1 MTYVFLIAMS
11 LVNIGSTVGFNAVFS
26 LGVVLLM
33 GTYGT
38 PISSIFSILSLWRT
52 ISPRSLDLGQSG
64 CLRKCNCDDLD
75 PFGFLLE
82 LPAELP

>member
-1 MTYVFLIAMS
+1 MHSSKRVARVHPKSQGFGGSIRVTYVFLVAMS

-38 PISSIFSILSLWRT
+38 PISCILSNV
-52 ISPRSLDLGQSG
+52 SP
-64 CLRKCNCDDLD
+64 
-75 PFGFLLE
+75 
-82 LPAELP
+82 

>member
-1 MTYVFLIAMS
+1 MTYVFLVAMS
-11 LVNIGSTVGFNAVFS
+11 LVNMDSTVRFNAVFS

-38 PISSIFSILSLWRT
+38 SISCIFSNVSPWGT
-52 ISPRSLDLGQSG
+52 ISHRFLDLGQSG

-75 PFGFLLE
+75 HSSFLLE
-82 LPAELP
+82 LLAELP